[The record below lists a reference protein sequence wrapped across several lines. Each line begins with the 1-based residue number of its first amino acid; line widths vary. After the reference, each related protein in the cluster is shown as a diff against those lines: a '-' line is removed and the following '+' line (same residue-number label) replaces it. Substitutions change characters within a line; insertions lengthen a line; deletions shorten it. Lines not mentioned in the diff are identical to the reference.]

1 MQELLCA
8 CLLAFMAF
16 KRSPWVIVFGLDDD
30 CVLAFSS
37 EAELELE
44 SFKFP
49 LEASSSDSLFK
60 VGVTVKELLPLFSS
74 SILIRSTLFTILVYW
89 LSEWFELC
97 DEALDDFLLF
107 IRSKRISFNL
117 RL

>member
-1 MQELLCA
+1 
-8 CLLAFMAF
+8 MAF
-16 KRSPWVIVFGLDDD
+16 KRSPWVIVFGLDEDE
-30 CVLAFSS
+30 LAFSS
-37 EAELELE
+37 EAELE

-60 VGVTVKELLPLFSS
+60 VGVTVNELLPLFSS
-74 SILIRSTLFTILVYW
+74 SILILSTLLTILVYW

-97 DEALDDFLLF
+97 EEALEDFLLLF
-107 IRSKRISFNL
+107 IRSKRISFSL